1 MAATGS
7 EAVTLKQLKSYA
19 DQAGGGGFD
28 IDKVYPVGSVYLSM
42 ASTDPGALFG
52 GTWSKLEGR
61 FLLTSDG
68 SRSAGDT
75 GGSNDAAVV
84 SHTHT
89 ASTNNTGSHNHTISG
104 GSHNHT
110 ASTSSAGS
118 HRHEPYSGDHFAT
131 VWDSVNQPSCLAT
144 SSEVTPYYYTKFTDY
159 TANDGAH
166 THSVTVNTSSSHS
179 HTIASSGS
187 HSHTVTV
194 SSAGSSG
201 TDANMP
207 AYLVV
212 NAWQRTA

>member
-1 MAATGS
+1 MAATGK
-7 EAVTLKQLKSYA
+7 EAVTLEQLKSYA
-19 DQAGGGGFD
+19 DLAGGGGFD

-42 ASTDPGALFG
+42 ASTDPGTLFG

-89 ASTNNTGSHNHTISG
+89 ASTNNAGSHNHTISG

-110 ASTSSAGS
+110 ASTNNTGS
-118 HRHEPYSGDHFAT
+118 HTHDPYSGDRFMTMYDTTQPACAAT
-131 VWDSVNQPSCLAT
+131 T
-144 SSEVTPYYYTKFTDY
+144 SEVTPYYYAKYTDK
-159 TANDGAH
+159 TSSAGAH
-166 THSVTVNTSSSHS
+166 THSVTVNTSNSHS
-179 HTIASSGS
+179 HTIASNGT

-201 TDANMP
+201 TNANMP